1 MSQTTTKL
9 VVGLGPVTAS
19 VVEPILGSGAR
30 FVENPTPEDI
40 SNADGAIVRAAYVVD
55 KKVLDQAKKLKVIAR
70 TGVGFD
76 LVDIEESN
84 RRGIPVVITPGSNT
98 NAVAEGVM
106 AHILH
111 LSKRLGPLTKLVVGG
126 KFNERTNYPVGDLEA
141 NTLGIIGYGR
151 IGQRVAHLAK
161 AFGMSV
167 VAFDPYA
174 QIPPEMRIDS
184 LGELFTKSSV
194 ISLHLPLTS
203 ETKGLINSETLN
215 QLNDGTIL
223 INCSRG
229 ALIDLDAALEALNSG
244 KLAGVGLDVF
254 DPEPPIHHPIF
265 DHENVVLTPHV
276 MGLSKQ
282 ATLATF
288 IDAAK
293 GVRDVLDGV
302 EPKAIANSIS
312 YKEVIQ
318 NRKEQE

>member
-1 MSQTTTKL
+1 MSETTTKL

-19 VVEPILGSGAR
+19 VVAPILGSEIR

-40 SNADGAIVRAAYVVD
+40 ANAEGAIVRAAYVVD

-98 NAVAEGVM
+98 NAVAEGVL

-111 LSKRLGPLTKLVVGG
+111 LSKRLGPLTKLVASG
-126 KFNERTNYPVGDLEA
+126 KFNERTNYPVGDLEE
-141 NTLGIIGYGR
+141 NTLGIVGYGR

-167 VAFDPYA
+167 IAFDPYA
-174 QIPPEMRIDS
+174 NIPAEIKAGD
-184 LGELFTKSSV
+184 LDELFTKANV
-194 ISLHLPLTS
+194 ITLHVLLTK
-203 ETKGLINSETLN
+203 ETTNLINTQSLKKFI
-215 QLNDGTIL
+215 DGTIL
-223 INCSRG
+223 VNCSRG

>member
-19 VVEPILGSGAR
+19 VVEPILGSEIR

-40 SNADGAIVRAAYVVD
+40 ANAEGAIVRAAYVVD

-98 NAVAEGVM
+98 NAVAEGVL

-111 LSKRLGPLTKLVVGG
+111 LSKRLGPLTKLVASG
-126 KFNERTNYPVGDLEA
+126 KFNERTNYPVGDLEE
-141 NTLGIIGYGR
+141 NTLGIVGYGR

-167 VAFDPYA
+167 IAFDPYA
-174 QIPPEMRIDS
+174 NIPAEIKAGD
-184 LGELFTKSSV
+184 LDELFTKANV
-194 ISLHLPLTS
+194 ITLHVLLTK
-203 ETKGLINSETLN
+203 ETTNLINTQSLKKFI
-215 QLNDGTIL
+215 DGTIL
-223 INCSRG
+223 VNCSRG

-312 YKEVIQ
+312 YNDVIQ
-318 NRKEQE
+318 NRKITE